1 MEKDSPI
8 YFQNLKKLSYY
19 RERFESGDVPKK
31 KKRHKQYTIF
41 DFIGV

>member
-1 MEKDSPI
+1 MEKDSFNSFRPN
-8 YFQNLKKLSYY
+8 QTLKQI